1 MLMYRSCRCCR
12 RIWNKLLHTT
22 FHLLAIPCIAM
33 AFIAVYD
40 SHVLNTV
47 PDPQDPEKRLPKP
60 IPDFYS
66 LHSWMGFATMGLF
79 ALQVHFPSVFLSTNS
94 RGSQFSRMG
103 ITVAGKWMKS
113 KKKLERIQLHHHI
126 ITFKKKSLRL
136 CATLW
141 GVTTPQA
148 STSKGVPAPC
158 LC

>member
-1 MLMYRSCRCCR
+1 MNLHMSVKPLCDDHWFCVPAMLMYRSCRCCR

-79 ALQVHFPSVFLSTNS
+79 ALQVHFPSFLVRITEVHGCLVWESKDRDS
-94 RGSQFSRMG
+94 RG
-103 ITVAGKWMKS
+103 
-113 KKKLERIQLHHHI
+113 L
-126 ITFKKKSLRL
+126 SLDSVGFEIYPYL
-136 CATLW
+136 
-141 GVTTPQA
+141 
-148 STSKGVPAPC
+148 
-158 LC
+158 